1 MNTRED
7 IAYYAKYAAN
17 KCGLVAGQL
26 EVTDDCFQHC
36 RFCESWRE
44 RQASFRKLTHMP
56 FELATSIVV
65 QLQRDFRHF
74 EHLSLTGGDPQA
86 WIYLPRFLRWFGA
99 CTDGRLALQISTAL
113 ARDIED
119 VDLWRTVVNDVRL
132 SLDAITPEVYQQR
145 RGDKENTPQ
154 KILDRVAA
162 LAHPRFATITTV
174 GPDNVDEVPKIVE
187 ALDALHLSGV
197 PVRKMMFLPVL
208 GKRAEGEDDQFWGRW
223 AEYVSTYSF
232 KKGPPTSFGENPAAI
247 RAEIQSPA
255 GKAVRCWVGNIA
267 FHIKPNGD
275 YYACCLLGGE
285 ALPTNREFKL
295 GNVAQEDVYA
305 IWQRYLPG
313 LHYANCD
320 CGCDQICQYK
330 QYQLNRA
337 AERAFATRL
346 AMP

>member
-7 IAYYAKYAAN
+7 IAYYAKHAVN
-17 KCGLVAGQL
+17 KGGLVAGQL
-26 EVTDDCFQHC
+26 EVTDDCFQRC
-36 RFCESWRE
+36 RFCDSWRE
-44 RQASFRKLTHMP
+44 RQASARQGTHMP

-65 QLQRDFRHF
+65 QLQRDFSSF

-86 WIYLPRFLRWFGA
+86 WSYLPRFLRWFSTS
-99 CTDGRLALQISTAL
+99 TDGRVTLQISTAL

-119 VDLWRTVVNDVRL
+119 VGLWRTVVHDVRL

-145 RGDKENTPQ
+145 RGDRENTPQ
-154 KILDRVAA
+154 KILDRVAK

-174 GPDNVDEVPKIVE
+174 GPDNIDEVPKIVE
-187 ALDALHLSGV
+187 TLDALHLSGV

-208 GKRAEGEDDQFWGRW
+208 GKRAEGEDASFWGKW
-223 AEYVSTYSF
+223 AEYVGTYQF
-232 KKGPPTSFGENPAAI
+232 KAGPPTSFGENPAAI
-247 RAEIQSPA
+247 RAELESPA
-255 GKAVRCWVGNIA
+255 GKAVRCWIGSIA

-285 ALPTNREFKL
+285 ALPTNRNFQL
-295 GNVAQEDVYA
+295 GCVVKESLRT
-305 IWQRYLPG
+305 IWQRHVPL

-320 CGCDQICQYK
+320 CECEKICQFK